1 MNKKTCIIIAGPTA
15 VGKTTIAVE
24 ITKHFS
30 TEIISADSRQCYKE
44 LNTGVAK
51 PSPEELAKVHHY
63 FINSHSIQD
72 NFSAADYEKYAL
84 TAVNKIFKKNNIAV
98 MVGGTGLYIKAFCT
112 GLDEIP
118 AVDES
123 IRQQIIKNYEEQGI
137 AWLQQKV
144 KEADPAFYSSGEI
157 QNPHRLIR
165 ALEVILSTGKSITSF
180 QSSQKKIRD
189 FNIIKI
195 CLGMP
200 REILYHRINNRV
212 DDMMRMGLAEE
223 VKNLIPYKHLSSLQT
238 VGYRELFDYF
248 STEIP
253 PVSLERTIELIKQ
266 NTRHY
271 AKRQITWFK
280 KEEGMHF
287 CDASF
292 KDVLDVIDT
301 QMKGLG

>member
-15 VGKTTIAVE
+15 VGKTAIAVE

-44 LNTGVAK
+44 LNIGVAK
-51 PSPEELAKVHHY
+51 PSPEELQEVHHY

-84 TAVNKIFKKNNIAV
+84 TAVNEIFKKNNIAV

-157 QNPHRLIR
+157 QNPHRW
-165 ALEVILSTGKSITSF
+165 SGF
-180 QSSQKKIRD
+180 
-189 FNIIKI
+189 
-195 CLGMP
+195 
-200 REILYHRINNRV
+200 
-212 DDMMRMGLAEE
+212 
-223 VKNLIPYKHLSSLQT
+223 
-238 VGYRELFDYF
+238 
-248 STEIP
+248 
-253 PVSLERTIELIKQ
+253 
-266 NTRHY
+266 
-271 AKRQITWFK
+271 
-280 KEEGMHF
+280 
-287 CDASF
+287 
-292 KDVLDVIDT
+292 
-301 QMKGLG
+301 